1 MNTEIKDLMA
11 SIDSRLARMEEM
23 AAIGIKTMLTVRE
36 AALYLGIS
44 EDRVRHLMSQGAL
57 SYHKG
62 SGTSRSYL
70 AKTDLDAYLTGVK
83 YRSHAEI
90 QEEADRRHAAHLRS
104 QRERRQASKAMAN
117 RP

>member
-1 MNTEIKDLMA
+1 MNAALIDLMA

-23 AAIGIKTMLTVRE
+23 TAIGMKTILTVRE
-36 AALYLGIS
+36 AAMYLGIS

-57 SYHKG
+57 SFHKV
-62 SGTSRSYL
+62 SDTNRSYL

-90 QEEADRRHAAHLRS
+90 REEADRMHVAHLRR
-104 QRERRQASKAMAN
+104 QREKRNKSKVGII
-117 RP
+117 